1 MNRLIY
7 EMEVAARQAPR
18 LYFAPFVGAVQAM
31 QKEVRALRHSP
42 ASPAKDTKGHAEK
55 AVA

>member
-7 EMEVAARQAPR
+7 EMKVAARQAPR